1 MLYPDNYPGRPPY
14 SSDKVDSAIPINVL
28 DDYYDR
34 VMAHIAAVQEAGV
47 NIGVP
52 VEQLKQHDQSKFS
65 PTEFGPY
72 ALHFCGGGAP
82 DLFAVAWL
90 HHIHKN
96 AHHWEH
102 WLFPGNFTPKG
113 SNVENGAVEMPEH
126 FVLEM
131 VADWSGA
138 GVVYTGTDDM
148 SDWLKMNMG
157 RISVHSR
164 TAIFL
169 RKILR
174 ELGYGEIT
182 DYTQFRHEREAT
194 V

>member
-1 MLYPDNYPGRPPY
+1 MMYPDNYPGRPPY
-14 SSDKVDSAIPINVL
+14 SSDMIDGAIPLNVL
-28 DDYYDR
+28 NDYYDR
-34 VMAHIAAVQEAGV
+34 VMAHIAAVQEAGAK
-47 NIGVP
+47 IGVP

-65 PTEFGPY
+65 PTEFGAY

-96 AHHWEH
+96 AHHWNH
-102 WLFPGNFTPKG
+102 WLFADGFTPKG
-113 SNVENGAVEMPEH
+113 SKVENGAVEMPEH
-126 FVLEM
+126 YALEM
-131 VADWSGA
+131 MADWQA
-138 GVVYTGTDDM
+138 ANIVYSKSEDM
-148 SDWLKMNMG
+148 SEWLASNMG
-157 RISVHSR
+157 RIMVHSR

-174 ELGYGEIT
+174 ELGYGKIT
-182 DYTQFRHEREAT
+182 DLTQFRHEREAT